1 MWIKEC
7 AVGGD
12 QNLPFNTLTKKLE
25 NLKQYLDLD
34 LEKEE
39 ISGKQPKKNKT
50 RSKTLPF
57 EVIFFQNMILVE

>member
-1 MWIKEC
+1 M
-7 AVGGD
+7 
-12 QNLPFNTLTKKLE
+12 PFNTLTKKLE